1 MQLFSLLEI
10 IPILALI
17 RLEPP
22 HTALK
27 PSLLQLYCKDAV
39 EPINFFHVL
48 RPRLVSRYCPSA
60 MSLYKEFAALL
71 MGMKLSFPSTFI
83 PRQILENGL
92 LWYTGNLVSVLSNP
106 VAPPSRL

>member
-1 MQLFSLLEI
+1 M
-10 IPILALI
+10 PILALI
-17 RLEPP
+17 RDEPS

-48 RPRLVSRYCPSA
+48 RPSLVARYCPSA

-71 MGMKLSFPSTFI
+71 MTMKWDLSLTFI
-83 PRQILENGL
+83 PRQILENGV
-92 LWYTGNLVSVLSNP
+92 LWYIANLVSVESNP
-106 VAPPSRL
+106 VAPPSIL